1 REFAELMEKY
11 GSNNVTASG
20 RISPTQLSTGKPTD
34 TASSSSSSRSESP
47 QLLSPKEGITAYSHT
62 PHYTTT
68 PAYTMHTPVHAFSD
82 SVIQLICV
90 AKGTGL
96 GLVVKGGTNRAEGPM
111 VFIQEIVPGGDC
123 QKVGDQLVSIN
134 KESLIGVTYEEVRS
148 ILTRTKLR
156 PDPTVEIAFIRPR
169 SSSSSSSGSH
179 SPVCLQGC
187 GGGAGSQTKAPG
199 MSSAAPQPVMVT
211 KITSSRNPTCET
223 LPPVNVTQVR
233 VSPGRTEQTGVSS
246 AQQSDSSVDTN
257 PNSGSGQAPQRKCSL
272 SSSCRFKLERLE
284 QVSLESG
291 LNVKENFVSSLKK
304 TAPSQWVHLV
314 QGVHLQ
320 KQLCSNVFRSKQ

>member
-1 REFAELMEKY
+1 MEKY

-96 GLVVKGGTNRAEGPM
+96 GLVVKGGTNRTEGPM

-148 ILTRTKLR
+148 ILTRTKL
-156 PDPTVEIAFIRPR
+156 
-169 SSSSSSSGSH
+169 

-187 GGGAGSQTKAPG
+187 GGGAGPQTKAPG

-211 KITSSRNPTCET
+211 KITSSRNPPCET
-223 LPPVNVTQVR
+223 LPPVNVTQV
-233 VSPGRTEQTGVSS
+233 
-246 AQQSDSSVDTN
+246 
-257 PNSGSGQAPQRKCSL
+257 
-272 SSSCRFKLERLE
+272 
-284 QVSLESG
+284 
-291 LNVKENFVSSLKK
+291 
-304 TAPSQWVHLV
+304 
-314 QGVHLQ
+314 
-320 KQLCSNVFRSKQ
+320 